1 MNGDPL
7 LSCRIK
13 VDRAIK
19 HFNDLTDAI
28 KPFAARETYRIW
40 ADEDSEPAVKI
51 YRVRIV
57 EDMPTQWSGHIGDV
71 IHNLRSALDCLATEL
86 IIKFCPGASDE
97 VLRET
102 YFPIS

>member
-57 EDMPTQWSGHIGDV
+57 EDMPTQWSGHIAV
-71 IHNLRSALDCLATEL
+71 TSSTICEALSTVSQRNLSLNSVLELATRCCE
-86 IIKFCPGASDE
+86 K
-97 VLRET
+97 
-102 YFPIS
+102 PISQ